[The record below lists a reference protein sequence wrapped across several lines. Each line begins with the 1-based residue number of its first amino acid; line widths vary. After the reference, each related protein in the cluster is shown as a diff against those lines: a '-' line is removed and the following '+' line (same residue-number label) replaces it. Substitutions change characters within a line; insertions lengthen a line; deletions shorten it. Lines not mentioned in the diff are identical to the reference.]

1 MRLMICADTEVGT
14 KVVRYVVEAGDSIDC
29 LVVNAKAPAD
39 ARARLLDGLPEGSV
53 GRVLSSDDLSRPEV
67 VEELRQRAPDL
78 GILAWW
84 PHIVRQPVL
93 SIPRLGFLNFHP
105 SLLPYNRGKNP
116 NFWSLIE
123 ETTFGVTI
131 HWVDDEVDH
140 GDIAFQKRI
149 DKGWEDTGESLYRKA
164 LTEIVR
170 LFVDSYPDIRRGAIP
185 RIPQDH
191 GLATFHRASELDSAS
206 RLDLDSNHRVR
217 DLLNRLRARTF
228 PPHPACWFVDNDER
242 YEVRISITKVENKY
256 NG

>member
-1 MRLMICADTEVGT
+1 
-14 KVVRYVVEAGDSIDC
+14 
-29 LVVNAKAPAD
+29 
-39 ARARLLDGLPEGSV
+39 
-53 GRVLSSDDLSRPEV
+53 
-67 VEELRQRAPDL
+67 
-78 GILAWW
+78 
-84 PHIVRQPVL
+84 VL
-93 SIPRLGFLNFHP
+93 SIPCLGFLNFHP

-140 GDIAFQKRI
+140 GDIAFQKQI

-170 LFVDSYPDIRRGAIP
+170 LFVDSYPGIRQGEIP

-191 GLATFHRASELDSAS
+191 GLATFHRASELELAS
-206 RLDLDSNHRVR
+206 RLDLDDDSRVR

-228 PPHPACWFVDNDER
+228 PPHPACWFVDDGER
-242 YEVRISITKVENKY
+242 YEVRISITKVENEN